1 MELSDKYDK
10 FSVFIYDEFQK
21 SEDLQRYGEDGPT
34 LITRFRRA
42 TDIKFV
48 DTGYEDERLKQAA
61 IRYLYERGWIKP
73 YLKDGHTPKTSF
85 DYNDRFKPTNEGTLY
100 VERRRISL
108 FKKVY
113 RDLYISIITAFTRV
127 FTR

>member
-1 MELSDKYDK
+1 MKLNDKYDK
-10 FSVFIYDEFQK
+10 FIDFIYDEFRK

-34 LITRFRRA
+34 LITRFQRA
-42 TDIKFV
+42 TNIKFV

-73 YLKDGHTPKTSF
+73 YSKDGHTPKTSF
-85 DYNDRFKPTNEGTLY
+85 DYNDKFKPTNEGTLY

-113 RDLYISIITAFTRV
+113 RDLYISILTTLTRMFTR
-127 FTR
+127 